1 MARQGAP
8 RERTLAAVR
17 AFWDGEASELGGT
30 PQVTIRDLYFRVHE
44 LHTLLALIP
53 RRPRLLDAGCGTG
66 LGTLVLSR
74 RAGHALGVDASS
86 GMLAWARRLQ
96 ADGAFRAEMSD
107 AFSSLWDFPR
117 DGSGRLDYVQADILD
132 LDLAPPAFDVITA
145 QRLLIN
151 LPSEPD
157 QLKALRSLRRHAAA
171 DGVLVV
177 GETTEQG
184 YARTD
189 EYRAR
194 FGLSRL
200 ERHWH
205 NLYLD
210 EDQLRRWP
218 EAGWRVQSVLGF
230 DTYMLL
236 SKVVY
241 PAACGEDRC
250 RFLSAANAAAMELA
264 CVFRSRSAVEE
275 VGEAALLGMY
285 VERVAGYDAELGH
298 QVGEWVARHASNL
311 PDWRDLGHQRLIV
324 ARAC

>member
-1 MARQGAP
+1 LW
-8 RERTLAAVR
+8 T
-17 AFWDGEASELGGT
+17 GEAAELGGT

-44 LHTLLALIP
+44 LHTLLALLP

-74 RAGHALGVDASS
+74 RAGYTLGVDSSS

-96 ADGAFRAEMSD
+96 ADPAFRAEMSD

-117 DGSGRLDYVQADILD
+117 DGAGRVEYVQGDILD
-132 LDLAPPAFDVITA
+132 LQLAPPGYDVITS

-151 LPSEPD
+151 LPSESD
-157 QLKALRSLRRHAAA
+157 QLKALRNLRRHAAE
-171 DGVLVV
+171 GGLLVL

-184 YARTD
+184 YVRTD
-189 EYRAR
+189 DYRAR
-194 FGLSRL
+194 FGLTRL

-210 EDQLRRWP
+210 EGQLRRWP
-218 EAGWRVQSVLGF
+218 EMGWSVQSVLGF

-264 CVFRSRSAVEE
+264 CVFRTRSAVEE
-275 VGEAALLGMY
+275 VGPDAFFEMY
-285 VERVAGYDAELGH
+285 VDRVARYDAGLGRLI
-298 QVGEWVARHASNL
+298 GAWVARHASSL